1 MKFKVVMVN
10 ETPNGAVVSGR
21 FSPDPNDE
29 SEKIGLPIMVEELQ
43 TIPAFT
49 DKMVTNSRQDTILF
63 KSVEV
68 GLLKDQLA
76 HLSNVL
82 EFNLEYVPAKN
93 YCSDPELY
101 KKYFSI

>member
-10 ETPNGAVVSGR
+10 ETSKGVIVSGR

-43 TIPAFT
+43 AIPAFT
-49 DKMVTNSRQDTILF
+49 DKLATNSRRDTVLF

-68 GLLKDQLA
+68 GLLKDQLK
-76 HLSNVL
+76 HLSSVL

-93 YCSDPELY
+93 YCGDPELY
-101 KKYFSI
+101 EKYFSA